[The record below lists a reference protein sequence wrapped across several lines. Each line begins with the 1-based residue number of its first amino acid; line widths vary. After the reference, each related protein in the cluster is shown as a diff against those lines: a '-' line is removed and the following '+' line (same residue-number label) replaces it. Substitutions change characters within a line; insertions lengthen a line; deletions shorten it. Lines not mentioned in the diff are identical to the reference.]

1 MVKKAV
7 SIVLCLIATGAV
19 AQESDTDRRIKE
31 LERQIDII
39 TRELE
44 SIKNAQKPVTAE
56 ADTAQYG
63 LGAAASKVYRSEPG
77 VSLGGYGEFLYQN
90 FDSSTRGD
98 VADAL
103 RAVLYTGYKFNEKV
117 LFNSELEFEHAST
130 GKGGEASVEFAY
142 LDYLARPGVNV
153 RAGLVLVPVGLI
165 NEQHEPTA
173 FLGAARP
180 LVERNIIPATWR
192 ELGAGVFG
200 DVGRVS
206 YRTYLVTGLR
216 ADQFSA
222 GGIRNGRQ
230 SGAQAAANDWAL
242 VGRADWHPFEGT
254 MFGGS
259 LYSGDAGQTQS
270 FDARVTLGE
279 VHADSKFRGL
289 SLRALVA
296 QGTIDDAAAINK
308 ALSLT
313 GNRSVGKS
321 FGGWYVEGGYDI
333 GALLHFR
340 EQSLTPFAR
349 YERLDTQRHV
359 PAGFLRNPANDQKI
373 FTLGLQYKPVPQ
385 TVIKVDWQ
393 NIDNRARTGVDQLNI
408 ALGYIF

>member
-1 MVKKAV
+1 M
-7 SIVLCLIATGAV
+7 ATAAV

-44 SIKNAQKPVTAE
+44 SIKNAQKPAAVA
-56 ADTAQYG
+56 ADTEQYG
-63 LGAAASKVYRSEPG
+63 LGVAASKVYRTESG
-77 VSLGGYGEFLYQN
+77 VSIGGYGEFLYQN
-90 FDSSTRGD
+90 FQSSTRGD

-103 RAVLYTGYKFNEKV
+103 RAVIYTGYKFNEKV
-117 LFNSELEFEHAST
+117 LFNSEIEFEHAST
-130 GKGGEASVEFAY
+130 GRGGEASVEFAY
-142 LDYLARPGVNV
+142 LDYLARPGVNA
-153 RAGLVLVPVGLI
+153 RAGLVLVPMGLI

-173 FLGAARP
+173 FFGAARP

-200 DVGRVS
+200 DIGRVS
-206 YRTYLVTGLR
+206 YRTYVVTGLR

-222 GGIRNGRQ
+222 SGIRGGRQ
-230 SGAQAAANDWAL
+230 SGAQAVANDWAL

-254 MFGGS
+254 LLGGS

-270 FDARVTLGE
+270 FGGRVTLAE
-279 VHADSKFRGL
+279 VHADSKFRGV
-289 SLRALVA
+289 SLRALAA
-296 QGTIDDAAAINK
+296 QGTIADAAEINK
-308 ALSLT
+308 ALAIT

-321 FGGWYVEGGYDI
+321 FGGWYVEGGYDF
-333 GALLHFR
+333 GAPF
-340 EQSLTPFAR
+340 TPFAR
-349 YERLDTQRHV
+349 YERLDTQRSV
-359 PAGFLRNPANDQKI
+359 PTGFLRNPANDQKI

-393 NIDNRARTGVDQLNI
+393 NVDNRARTGVDQFNI
-408 ALGYIF
+408 GLGYIF